1 MSKTI
6 LTFWSGLQTIGGNIA
21 EIRYGNDRIIFD
33 FGLVYNPSTSF
44 VHKATGRSDRY
55 VLDLLKIGAIPSID
69 GIYTT
74 EELKDN
80 AFNLKKPIGFEDFN
94 INTGIFISHLHIDHM
109 GVIDTVA
116 SAIPIYMSN
125 ESKQLYHV
133 LSKIDEGLIR
143 ERHVTGIN
151 YQESIKIGDIVVT
164 PFQTD
169 HDVYGSMALLIR
181 TPDLTVVYSGDIR
194 MHGQHKEYN
203 QAWLEKLRGINI
215 DLLLMEGTSFQSTHA
230 KKAKSPLVE
239 AETEIAQVIKKTV
252 INHNRLV
259 LFNIYHRNID
269 RLNNFIKAGKLCG
282 RTIVLEP
289 KTAYIANQFAEVTD
303 FAIFVS
309 NDSKQSDWYQDI
321 FKKYPRVTIEQ
332 INETPNNYL
341 LQNSFDNM
349 ADLLDLDVAGSIYLH
364 SNGMPLGEFDPNYQ
378 ILLSFLKQFQ
388 IEYKSFNVSGH
399 ATQEDILQLIEDI
412 KPKLLVP
419 WHSHYPE
426 LMKPLDPN
434 QAVFLPRKNK
444 KYFFDNGQLIEV

>member
-1 MSKTI
+1 MSKTTI
-6 LTFWSGLQTIGGNIA
+6 TFWSGLQTIGGNIA
-21 EIRYGNDRIIFD
+21 EIRYGNARVIFD

-55 VLDLLKIGAIPSID
+55 VLDLLKIGAIPAID
-69 GIYTT
+69 GIYAR
-74 EELKDN
+74 EDLKDN
-80 AFNLKKPIGFEDFN
+80 VFNFKKPIAYEDFKM
-94 INTGIFISHLHIDHM
+94 NTGIFISHLHLDHM

-116 SAIPIYMSN
+116 STIPIYMSN
-125 ESKQLYHV
+125 GSKQLYQV
-133 LSKIDEGLIR
+133 LNKINEGLMR
-143 ERHVTGIN
+143 ERDVTGIN
-151 YQESIKIGDIVVT
+151 YQDSIKIGDIIVT

-169 HDVYGSMALLIR
+169 HDIYGSMAMLIS
-181 TPDLTVVYSGDIR
+181 TPDLKVVYSGDIR
-194 MHGQHKEYN
+194 MHGQHPEYN
-203 QAWLEKLRGINI
+203 KAWLEKLLDINI
-215 DLLLMEGTSFQSTHA
+215 DLLLMEGTAFHPNLTE
-230 KKAKSPLVE
+230 KTKIPLVE
-239 AETEIAQVIKKTV
+239 TETEIAQVIKREI

-269 RLNNFIKAGKLCG
+269 RLNNFIKTGKQCE
-282 RTIVLEP
+282 RTIVLEL
-289 KTAYIANQFAEVTD
+289 KTAYIADQFAEVTD
-303 FAIFVS
+303 FAIFVP
-309 NDSKQSDWYQDI
+309 NDSKESDWNQNI
-321 FKKYPRVTIEQ
+321 LEKYPRVTIEQ
-332 INETPNNYL
+332 INATPNKYL
-341 LQNSFDNM
+341 LQNSFDNI
-349 ADLLDLDVAGSIYLH
+349 ADLLDLDVSGSIYLH